1 MKDLEQ
7 FLRDNK
13 PEMPDEGQFMI
24 EMNAR
29 LNAVEGIKQ
38 TVDGESRRWRKAL
51 IITLVVGLVL
61 GSALT
66 ALVLLHPLPALGVD
80 ESILTKS
87 VQFLQDKNEFL
98 FGFIAVCATALGILS
113 LTAHRQTTI

>member
-13 PEMPDEGQFMI
+13 PETPDEGQFMI

-29 LNAVEGIKQ
+29 LNQVEGIKD
-38 TVDGESRRWRKAL
+38 TVDGENRRWRKVL
-51 IITLVVGLVL
+51 IITLVAGLVL

-66 ALVLLHPLPALGVD
+66 ALVLLHPVQPLPVD
-80 ESILTKS
+80 EPALTKS
-87 VQFLQDKNEFL
+87 LQFLQDKKEFL
-98 FGFIAVCATALGILS
+98 FGFIAVCATALGVVFLS
-113 LTAHRQTTI
+113 GRRQTM

>member
-13 PEMPDEGQFMI
+13 PETPDEGQFMI

-29 LNAVEGIKQ
+29 LNQVEGIKQ
-38 TVDGESRRWRKAL
+38 TVDGENRRWRKAL
-51 IITLVVGLVL
+51 IITLVAGLVL

-66 ALVLLHPLPALGVD
+66 ALVMLHPLPALGVD
-80 ESILTKS
+80 ESALTKA
-87 VQFLQDKNEFL
+87 VEFLQAKREYL
-98 FGFIAVCATALGILS
+98 FIFIAACATALGVVFLS
-113 LTAHRQTTI
+113 GRRQTI